1 MSMHGTGQPDQPV
14 GDSVGPE
21 PAESAEVLPAPVE
34 SVDRAMRLLLYLRD
48 HDSISVKEA
57 AAHLGIAAST
67 AHRLLSTL
75 ARRRF
80 VVQDFARRYRMGAV
94 LSVAAPERI
103 TIDRLHEAAL
113 PALREMQAKVQET
126 VQLMVLRGGNIR
138 FIDGVEPDAV
148 LRVIRRVND
157 EMPAFVSAGGKVIL
171 GRLSNQEV
179 EEIYQRGLI
188 EWPTRR
194 VQSMKMLKRMLTQV
208 RRDGYA
214 LSMEETEQ
222 GVVGVGMA
230 VIGPD
235 ARPVAALT
243 LAIPSVRFRRDLV
256 PEYVAALRT
265 ATQQVQLDLFG
276 PNLVADS

>member
-1 MSMHGTGQPDQPV
+1 MSMRDNEQSDRPV
-14 GDSVGPE
+14 GDIAGVGPTE
-21 PAESAEVLPAPVE
+21 PSEASPAPVE

-103 TIDRLHEAAL
+103 TISRLREAAL
-113 PALREMQAKVQET
+113 PALREMQAKLPET
-126 VQLMVLRGGNIR
+126 VQVMVLRGGNIR
-138 FIDGVEPDAV
+138 FIEGVEPDAV
-148 LRVIRRVND
+148 LRVSRRVD
-157 EMPAFVSAGGKVIL
+157 YEMPAFVSAGGKVIL

-222 GVVGVGMA
+222 GVVGIGMA

-243 LAIPSVRFRRDLV
+243 FAIPSVRFQRALV
-256 PEYVAALRT
+256 PEYVAALQM
-265 ATQQVQLDLFG
+265 ATQQVQLELFG
-276 PNLVADS
+276 PNPVADS